1 MAFDIG
7 VPTPEEAPVVS
18 TVHLQAM
25 TNNALTQ
32 AQFPGAVGA
41 EYFHSWL
48 ARNTLQQARDANKG
62 TLVARDS
69 ATGEVAGFIKWL
81 VHEAGSDEAAAKEL
95 ESFTKPSNTQLL
107 DSYGELTER
116 ARREMM
122 GTKPYYREST

>member
-18 TVHLQAM
+18 IVHLQAM

-32 AQFPGAVGA
+32 AQFPGAAGA

-69 ATGEVAGFIKWL
+69 ETGEVAGFIKWL
-81 VHEAGSDEAAAKEL
+81 VHEAGSDEAAAKDL